1 MPMNDPKAYLPGGS
15 HAGQGPAAASPP
27 LPGGGAPAMPGGAPN
42 GAPSPVVP
50 PGAAP
55 VGTLE
60 QQVIEGYMS
69 LTPVEKKVLLT
80 AMDGVLGQILIKVMP
95 DELEEVF
102 MEAINTSPDQ
112 IGQGV
117 APPMAAG
124 KYAPA
129 APAGPPVPP
138 QGGPPGPPVSPQGP
152 STSLAGQQFR
162 R

>member
-1 MPMNDPKAYLPGGS
+1 MPMNNPQAYAAPG
-15 HAGQGPAAASPP
+15 A
-27 LPGGGAPAMPGGAPN
+27 APAPTPQVAPPVPAPPVPAPPVAGA
-42 GAPSPVVP
+42 GI

-60 QQVIEGYMS
+60 QQVIAGFMT

-80 AMDGVLGQILIKVMP
+80 AMDGVLGQIFIKVMP

-102 MEAINTSPDQ
+102 LEAIGTSPDQ
-112 IGQGV
+112 IGPGMT
-117 APPMAAG
+117 PPMAAG
-124 KYAPA
+124 KYDQ
-129 APAGPPVPP
+129 PAGPPVPP
-138 QGGPPGPPVSPQGP
+138 QGGPQVPPGPPVPPVSPQGP

>member
-1 MPMNDPKAYLPGGS
+1 MPLHNPQAN
-15 HAGQGPAAASPP
+15 AA
-27 LPGGGAPAMPGGAPN
+27 
-42 GAPSPVVP
+42 

-55 VGTLE
+55 APVPQAAPPIPAPPIPVPPVAGVPGAAPGGSLE
-60 QQVIEGYMS
+60 QQVIAGYMS

-102 MEAINTSPDQ
+102 LEAVNTSPDQ
-112 IGQGV
+112 IGPGTT
-117 APPMAAG
+117 PPRAAA
-124 KYAPA
+124 KYAQA
-129 APAGPPVPP
+129 APAGPP
-138 QGGPPGPPVSPQGP
+138 QGGPPVPPVSPQGP

>member
-1 MPMNDPKAYLPGGS
+1 MPHNDPQGYAAPG
-15 HAGQGPAAASPP
+15 A
-27 LPGGGAPAMPGGAPN
+27 APAPAPQAAPPVPPVAGAGIPGVGI
-42 GAPSPVVP
+42 

-60 QQVIEGYMS
+60 QQVIAGFMT

-102 MEAINTSPDQ
+102 LEAVNTSPDQ
-112 IGQGV
+112 IGPGTT
-117 APPMAAG
+117 PPRAAA
-124 KYAPA
+124 KYAQA

-138 QGGPPGPPVSPQGP
+138 QGGPPVPPVSPQGP